1 MNQFEYVR
9 PANVADAIAAAAAPG
24 AAYLAS
30 GTNLLD
36 LMKGGIMR
44 PSRLV
49 DISRLPG
56 LDRIERLHNGDVR
69 IGALVRNADLAHD
82 ADFAR
87 SYPAIAE
94 ALLSGASGQL
104 RKCSHCRR
112 QFVAADPLQLFLRHG
127 QRL

>member
-9 PANVADAIAAAAAPG
+9 PSNVADAIAAAAAPG

-49 DISRLPG
+49 DVSRLPG
-56 LDRIERLHNGDVR
+56 LDRIERL
-69 IGALVRNADLAHD
+69 
-82 ADFAR
+82 
-87 SYPAIAE
+87 
-94 ALLSGASGQL
+94 GQW
-104 RKCSHCRR
+104 RCAYRR
-112 QFVAADPLQLFLRHG
+112 AG
-127 QRL
+127 SQRRPRA